1 MRAKLLIIKRSYKN
15 STIDQY
21 LRVWGT
27 DSINTSLNGKR
38 TIASLSDDELIAL
51 TRKQI
56 QKESGS
62 LSNYIF
68 NNVIICNHT

>member
-15 STIDQY
+15 SSIESY

-27 DSINTSLNGKR
+27 DSINSGLDTSR
-38 TIASLSDDELIAL
+38 TIASLSDDELLTL

-62 LSNYIF
+62 LSDYIF
-68 NNVIICNHT
+68 KNVVICK